1 MKRHLAAIIA
11 VVMAFALALPVMANP
26 FADVPENHW
35 AYEAVKRLAASGIV
49 EGFPDGT
56 FKGAEGMTRYQMAM
70 VVARML
76 SDLDAQIRDAVQQA
90 KDEATIQGVD
100 QREEINK
107 AIDEAKMQAVEMSRA
122 AAEEIAKSAATEA
135 AKHAAEQAAKAAA
148 EEAARAAAE
157 QAAQGAAE
165 QATRAAEEAIKAHEV
180 AEAQAKAEAQAQAQ
194 AQAPAA
200 QGQQEQAP
208 AAPPE
213 KIIERVVVEKPI
225 IEKIIEKHI
234 VEKEGSVDK
243 ATLDARVAEAIAIVE
258 ALKAEFAQELNV
270 LGVRVTALEEQLALA
285 SAKIEDVNQ
294 ATTQLGSKLAQTAS
308 RLEGHI
314 AGHERVRI
322 SGDSKVSFKDVDIH
336 GDGIPWLD
344 PFNPK
349 NNNQPDDE
357 SEPRNENNPDFV
369 FVPTSEFNHELNLK
383 LTANVAD
390 GVVAEAGLATMTNIL
405 GGGWDNNAF
414 QLKDNGLYLDV
425 VTTGIL
431 RHMRIGNVAE
441 PAGTFTNLTLQGHML
456 RDSDGIPLYEG
467 VLTEM
472 AYGRLNATGLVWR
485 LQAPVLAGGKDSNGE
500 DIPAAYARYA
510 AAIDAKL
517 SLTDNL
523 IVGATYVAAFDDE
536 KSLANGPA
544 EVNRDS
550 VAGVNAK
557 AAFAPGWGASAE
569 FARHTDENG
578 AQHTAT
584 EMSLDGCIGPV
595 QVGAAYTRVEADYHP
610 EFVEVPYDS
619 TAKRGLD
626 NNVKTASVEASLP
639 LAMAGG
645 ELTLTGGYEKTG
657 NANWA
662 PEGGEEG
669 KDVVATKSIG
679 AEFARNLLGADVVAG
694 VNLALAHRDSAKEN
708 PIVNSLKIGRS
719 ISAKY
724 APLSVEYAVTDTRD
738 VDAKAAVSRERVLDL
753 GFAHDLTPE
762 IALRGG
768 YKSYKMNAEDPR
780 STAVDEEYTVK
791 TAGVDLGFSLTTAT
805 KLTGSWEYRRVDYSD
820 TTPWDGLAKP
830 AEIEGAKT
838 AAKAG
843 IESQITPNTKVT
855 GEVGIT
861 SGAVKDPG
869 VDGRMLTGEIG
880 LAHHIAENTDLEL
893 GYKAMSYSAKDDPGD
908 DYRSNVATA
917 SLVVKF

>member
-1 MKRHLAAIIA
+1 MMKRHLAAIIA
-11 VVMAFALALPVMANP
+11 VVMALALALPVMANP

-35 AYEAVKRLAASGIV
+35 AYEAVKRLVASGIV

-70 VVARML
+70 VVARVL

-135 AKHAAEQAAKAAA
+135 AKQAAEQAAKAAA
-148 EEAARAAAE
+148 EEAARA
-157 QAAQGAAE
+157 G
-165 QATRAAEEAIKAHEV
+165 
-180 AEAQAKAEAQAQAQ
+180 AQAQAQ
-194 AQAPAA
+194 AQVQAQGQAPAA

-213 KIIERVVVEKPI
+213 KVIERVVVEKPV

-243 ATLDARVAEAIAIVE
+243 ATLDARVAEAIAIIE

-285 SAKIEDVNQ
+285 NAKIEDVNQ
-294 ATTQLGSKLAQTAS
+294 ATTELGSKLAQTAS

-322 SGDSKVSFKDVDIH
+322 SGDSQVTFKDVDIY
-336 GDGIPWLD
+336 GSGTPWLD
-344 PFNPK
+344 PFNPE
-349 NNNQPDDE
+349 NNDQPDDE
-357 SEPRNENNPDFV
+357 SEPRNESNSDFV

-390 GVVAEAGLATMTNIL
+390 GVAAEAGLATMTNIL

-467 VLTEM
+467 ALTEM

-485 LQAPVLAGGKDSNGE
+485 LQAPVPAGGKDSNGQ

-510 AAIDAKL
+510 AAVDAKL

-544 EVNRDS
+544 TGDKDS
-550 VAGVNAK
+550 VVGVNAK
-557 AAFAPGWGASAE
+557 ATFGPGWGASAE
-569 FARHTDENG
+569 FARHTDEAG

-619 TAKRGLD
+619 TTKRGLD

-657 NANWA
+657 NANWT

-669 KDVVATKSIG
+669 KDVVATKSVG

-694 VNLALAHRDSAKEN
+694 VNLALAHRDSVKEN
-708 PIVNSLKIGRS
+708 PIVNSLEIGRS

-724 APLSVEYAVTDTRD
+724 APLSVEYAVTDVRD
-738 VDAKAAVSRERVLDL
+738 ADAKTLVSRERVLDL

-791 TAGVDLGFSLTTAT
+791 TAGVDLGFSLTTVT

-820 TTPWDGLAKP
+820 ATPWDGLANP

-893 GYKAMSYSAKDDPGD
+893 GYKAMAYSAKDDPGN
-908 DYRSNVATA
+908 DYRANVATA